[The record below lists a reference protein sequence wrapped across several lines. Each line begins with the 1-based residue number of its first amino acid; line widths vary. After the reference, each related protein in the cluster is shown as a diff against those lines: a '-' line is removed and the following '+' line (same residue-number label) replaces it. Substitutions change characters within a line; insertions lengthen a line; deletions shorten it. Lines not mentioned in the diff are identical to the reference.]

1 MLKSNNQRASKLGEK
16 GWFSEDRL
24 AYISILFTLG
34 MGAVTAYALTRV
46 DYLSNDTDT
55 LIWLV
60 VIDALALLVLGTLV
74 GRQIWRLWSERRQRL
89 AGHQLH
95 WRMAVLFGGVTT
107 FPAVIVTLFALFI
120 VDYSLRGWFA
130 ERISTAVNESV
141 RVAES
146 YFDEHAR
153 SISGEVLTMAN
164 DINREAYRLVGK
176 GNLMGRYLS
185 DQAALRNM
193 ADAIIFDGTGQ
204 VLAKSQFAF
213 AITFA
218 NLESSWVEQARKG
231 EVVILRADETNKLRA
246 VVKLNSYVDA
256 YLLVGRFIDSKV
268 LLAMDQTRLAASDYQ
283 QLGFQQLDLQISFA
297 VLFGI
302 ILLLILIA
310 SLWIGLNL
318 ATAIVGPL
326 GSVIHVAEQ
335 VRGGNLSQ
343 RVPDDLQLEEISRL
357 GSAFNR
363 MLDELARSREQLVQ
377 ANTQID
383 QRREFTEAV
392 LGGVS
397 SGVIGLDRDGK
408 VTLPNATARSLL
420 TKSDTELI
428 GKKLVDVIPE
438 FKGLLGIINQ
448 KRRGFGEE
456 QIILQRQNSQLILR
470 ARIVSEVIEGR
481 VIGYVVTFDDVT
493 GLLSAQRKAAWS
505 DIARR
510 IAHEIKNPLTPI
522 QLASDRL
529 LKKYR
534 PDDKKAADQFEEYV
548 QIITRQVDDIGRM
561 VDEFSAFA
569 RMPQPEMDRHSLLGI
584 VNGQI
589 SLFAGRD
596 LSLDVEIDDANNDYA
611 TICDAGLVRQA
622 LTNLLQNAK
631 DSLDEHRTAT
641 PTIRIKLQ
649 SEDDMI
655 AIIVTDNGPGF
666 PEMDFEKLIEPYVTT
681 RQKGTGL
688 GLAIVSKIMEDH
700 SGTMHLGNADNGGAL
715 VCLKFPIHAVT
726 HTEKGQIDG

>member
-448 KRRGFGEE
+448 KRRRFGEE

-548 QIITRQVDDIGRM
+548 RIITRQVDDIGRM

>member
-448 KRRGFGEE
+448 KRRRFGEE

-589 SLFAGRD
+589 SLFAVRD

-655 AIIVTDNGPGF
+655 AIILTDNGPGF

>member
-1 MLKSNNQRASKLGEK
+1 MLKSNDQNTSVTDKK
-16 GWFSEDRL
+16 SWFSEDRL

-34 MGAVTAYALTRV
+34 MGAATAYALTRV
-46 DYLSNDTDT
+46 DYLSNDTDFVMW
-55 LIWLV
+55 LIM
-60 VIDALALLVLGTLV
+60 IDALALLVLGTLV

-107 FPAVIVTLFALFI
+107 FPAIIVTLFALFV

-164 DINREAYRLVGK
+164 DINGEAYRLVGK

-185 DQAALRNM
+185 DQAALRNLS
-193 ADAIIFDGTGQ
+193 DAIIFDGTGQ

-213 AITFA
+213 AITFT
-218 NLESSWVEQARKG
+218 NLESSWVEKARKG
-231 EVVILRADETNKLRA
+231 EVVVLRADETNKLRA

-326 GSVIHVAEQ
+326 GSVIHVAEK
-335 VRGGNLSQ
+335 VRAGNLSQ
-343 RVPDDLQLEEISRL
+343 RVPENLQLEEISRL

-397 SGVIGLDRDGK
+397 SGVVGLDRDGK
-408 VTLPNATARSLL
+408 VTLPNATARQLL
-420 TKSDTELI
+420 GKKDTDLI
-428 GKKLVDVIPE
+428 GRKLGDVIPE
-438 FKGLLGIINQ
+438 FKGLLAITTQ
-448 KRRGFGEE
+448 KKRRFGEE
-456 QIILQRQNSQLILR
+456 QIILQQQNSHLILR

-493 GLLSAQRKAAWS
+493 SLLSAQRKAAWS

-534 PDDKKAADQFEEYV
+534 PDDQKAADQFEEYV
-548 QIITRQVDDIGRM
+548 RIIMRQVDDIGRM

-569 RMPQPEMDRHSLLGI
+569 RMPRPEMDRHSLLEI

-589 SLFAGRD
+589 SLFASKD
-596 LSLDVEIDDANNDYA
+596 LSFDVEIDDAKQDYT

-631 DSLDEHRTAT
+631 DSLQEHHAAV
-641 PTIRIKLQ
+641 PAIRISMA

-655 AIIVTDNGPGF
+655 AITLVDNGPGF
-666 PEMDFEKLIEPYVTT
+666 PEMDLGKLLEPYVTT

-700 SGTMHLGNADNGGAL
+700 GGNMQLG
-715 VCLKFPIHAVT
+715 
-726 HTEKGQIDG
+726 KG

>member
-318 ATAIVGPL
+318 ATAIVGPI

-448 KRRGFGEE
+448 KRRRFGEE

-649 SEDDMI
+649 VEDDMI
-655 AIIVTDNGPGF
+655 AIMVTDNGPGF

-726 HTEKGQIDG
+726 HKEKGQIDG

>member
-1 MLKSNNQRASKLGEK
+1 MYKSIYRDKSKLQK
-16 GWFSEDRL
+16 KMWLSEDRL
-24 AYISILFTLG
+24 AYISILFTLV
-34 MGAVTAYALTRV
+34 MGALTAYALTRV
-46 DYLSNDTDT
+46 NYLSKDTDF
-55 LIWLV
+55 LV
-60 VIDALALLVLGTLV
+60 FIVIVDALALVVLGTLV
-74 GRQIWRLWSERRQRL
+74 GRQIWRLWSERQQRL

-107 FPAVIVTLFALFI
+107 FPAVIVTLFALFV

-153 SISGEVLTMAN
+153 SISGEVLIMAN

-176 GNLMGRYLS
+176 GNLTGRYLS
-185 DQAALRNM
+185 DLAALRNM
-193 ADAIIFDGTGQ
+193 SDAIIFDGSGQ
-204 VLAKSQFAF
+204 VIAKSQFAF

-218 NLESSWVEQARKG
+218 NLESTWVEKARKG

-246 VVKLNSYVDA
+246 VVKLSSYVDA
-256 YLLVGRFIDSKV
+256 YLLVGRFIDAKV
-268 LLAMDQTRLAASDYQ
+268 LKAMDQTRLAASDYQ

-302 ILLLILIA
+302 VLLLILIA

-318 ATAIVGPL
+318 ATSIVGPL
-326 GSVIHVAEQ
+326 GSVIEVAEQ
-335 VRGGNLSQ
+335 VRAGNLSQ
-343 RVPDDLQLEEISRL
+343 RVPSNLQLEEISRL

-363 MLDELARSREQLVQ
+363 MLDELVRSREQLVQ
-377 ANTQID
+377 ANIQID

-397 SGVIGLDRDGK
+397 SGVVGLNNEGK
-408 VTLPNATARSLL
+408 VTLPNATARDLL
-420 TKSDTELI
+420 GKKDTELI
-428 GKKLVDVIPE
+428 GKKLIDVVQE
-438 FKGLLGIINQ
+438 FKSLLTIVNQ
-448 KRRGFGEE
+448 KKRRFAEE
-456 QIILQRQNSQLILR
+456 QIVLQQQNKHLILR
-470 ARIVSEVIEGR
+470 ARVVSEIIEGR
-481 VIGYVVTFDDVT
+481 VIGYVVTFDDIT
-493 GLLSAQRKAAWS
+493 DLLSAQRKAAWS

-534 PDDKKAADQFEEYV
+534 PDNPEKADQFEECV
-548 QIITRQVDDIGRM
+548 TIITRQVDDIGRM

-569 RMPQPEMDRHSLLGI
+569 RMPQPQMDRYSLIDI
-584 VNGQI
+584 VQGQI
-589 SLFAGRD
+589 SLFSAMD
-596 LSLDVEIDDANNDYA
+596 LVLEVKIDDTTNDYG

-622 LTNLLQNAK
+622 LTNLLQNSK
-631 DSLDEHRTAT
+631 DSLEEHQVSNPIINIGLAMENES
-641 PTIRIKLQ
+641 TIITL
-649 SEDDMI
+649 
-655 AIIVTDNGPGF
+655 TDNGPGF
-666 PEMDFEKLIEPYVTT
+666 PKMDFGKLLEPYVTT
-681 RQKGTGL
+681 REKGTGL

-700 SGTMHLGNADNGGAL
+700 AGSMHLGNADSGGAL
-715 VCLKFPIHAVT
+715 VCLKFPIDAVKRNQK
-726 HTEKGQIDG
+726 EQFNG

>member
-397 SGVIGLDRDGK
+397 SGVVGLDLDGK

-448 KRRGFGEE
+448 KRRRFGEE

-655 AIIVTDNGPGF
+655 AIMVTDNGPGF

>member
-448 KRRGFGEE
+448 KRRRFGEE

-649 SEDDMI
+649 IEDDMI
-655 AIIVTDNGPGF
+655 AIMVTDNGPGF

>member
-297 VLFGI
+297 VLFGV

-448 KRRGFGEE
+448 KRRRFGEE

-655 AIIVTDNGPGF
+655 AIMVTDNGPGF

>member
-1 MLKSNNQRASKLGEK
+1 MLKSNDQNTSMTDKK
-16 GWFSEDRL
+16 SWFSEDRL
-24 AYISILFTLG
+24 AYVSILFTLG
-34 MGAVTAYALTRV
+34 MGAATAYALTRV
-46 DYLSNDTDT
+46 DYLSNDTDFVMW
-55 LIWLV
+55 LIM
-60 VIDALALLVLGTLV
+60 IDALALLVLGTLV

-107 FPAVIVTLFALFI
+107 FPAIIVTLFALFV

-164 DINREAYRLVGK
+164 DINREAYRLAGK

-185 DQAALRNM
+185 DQAALRNLS
-193 ADAIIFDGTGQ
+193 DAIIFDGTGQ

-213 AITFA
+213 AITFT
-218 NLESSWVEQARKG
+218 NLESSWVEKARKG
-231 EVVILRADETNKLRA
+231 EVVVLRADETNKLRA

-335 VRGGNLSQ
+335 VRAGNLSQ
-343 RVPDDLQLEEISRL
+343 RVPKDLQLEEISRL

-397 SGVIGLDRDGK
+397 SGVVGLDRDNK
-408 VTLPNATARSLL
+408 VTLPNATARELL
-420 TKSDTELI
+420 GKKDTDLI
-428 GKKLVDVIPE
+428 GQRLADVIPE
-438 FKGLLGIINQ
+438 FKGLLAITKQ
-448 KRRGFGEE
+448 KKRRFGEE
-456 QIILQRQNSQLILR
+456 QIILQRQNGHLILR

-493 GLLSAQRKAAWS
+493 SLLSAQRKAAWS

-534 PDDKKAADQFEEYV
+534 PNDQKAADQFEEYV
-548 QIITRQVDDIGRM
+548 HIIMRQVNDIGRM

-569 RMPQPEMDRHSLLGI
+569 RMPQPEMDRHSLLEI

-589 SLFAGRD
+589 SLFTSKD
-596 LSLDVEIDDANNDYA
+596 LSLAVEIDDAKEDYI

-631 DSLDEHRTAT
+631 DSLQEHRVAA
-641 PTIRIKLQ
+641 PAIRISMA

-655 AIIVTDNGPGF
+655 AITLVDNGPGF
-666 PEMDFEKLIEPYVTT
+666 PKMDLDKLLEPYVTT
-681 RQKGTGL
+681 RRKGTGL

-700 SGTMHLGNADNGGAL
+700 GGNMQLGKADGGGAL
-715 VCLKFPIHAVT
+715 ICLKFPIHT
-726 HTEKGQIDG
+726 TTRNGKII

>member
-176 GNLMGRYLS
+176 GNLMGRYLG

>member
-1 MLKSNNQRASKLGEK
+1 MLKYNDKNTSMTDKKS
-16 GWFSEDRL
+16 WFSEDRL

-34 MGAVTAYALTRV
+34 MGAATAYALTRV
-46 DYLSNDTDT
+46 DYLSNDTDFVMW
-55 LIWLV
+55 LIM
-60 VIDALALLVLGTLV
+60 IDALALLVLGTLV

-107 FPAVIVTLFALFI
+107 FPAIIVTLFALFV

-185 DQAALRNM
+185 DQAALRNLS
-193 ADAIIFDGTGQ
+193 DAIIFDGTGQ

-213 AITFA
+213 AITFT
-218 NLESSWVEQARKG
+218 NLESSWVEKARKG
-231 EVVILRADETNKLRA
+231 EVVVLRADETNKLRA

-335 VRGGNLSQ
+335 VRAGNLSQ
-343 RVPDDLQLEEISRL
+343 RVPEDLQLEEISRL

-397 SGVIGLDRDGK
+397 SGVVGLDRDGK
-408 VTLPNATARSLL
+408 VTLPNATARELL
-420 TKSDTELI
+420 GKKDTDLI
-428 GKKLVDVIPE
+428 GRKLADVIPE
-438 FKGLLGIINQ
+438 FKGLLAITNQ
-448 KRRGFGEE
+448 KKRRFGEE
-456 QIILQRQNSQLILR
+456 QIILQQQNSHLILR

-493 GLLSAQRKAAWS
+493 SLLSAQRKAAWS

-534 PDDKKAADQFEEYV
+534 PDDQKAADQFEEYV
-548 QIITRQVDDIGRM
+548 RIIMRQVDDIGRM

-569 RMPQPEMDRHSLLGI
+569 RMPQPEMDRHSLLEI

-589 SLFAGRD
+589 SLFASKD
-596 LSLDVEIDDANNDYA
+596 LSLDVEIDDAKQDYT

-631 DSLDEHRTAT
+631 DSFQEHHVAA
-641 PTIRIKLQ
+641 PAIRISMA

-655 AIIVTDNGPGF
+655 AITLADNGPGF
-666 PEMDFEKLIEPYVTT
+666 PEMDLGKLLEPYVTT

-700 SGTMHLGNADNGGAL
+700 GGNMQLGKADGGGAL
-715 VCLKFPIHAVT
+715 VCLKFPIHT
-726 HTEKGQIDG
+726 TTRNGKII

>member
-448 KRRGFGEE
+448 KRRRFGEE

-655 AIIVTDNGPGF
+655 AIMVTDNGPGF

-726 HTEKGQIDG
+726 HIEQGQIDG

>member
-1 MLKSNNQRASKLGEK
+1 MLKFNDQNTSMTDKKS
-16 GWFSEDRL
+16 WFSEDRL
-24 AYISILFTLG
+24 AFISILFTLG
-34 MGAVTAYALTRV
+34 MGAATAYALTRV
-46 DYLSNDTDT
+46 DYLSNDTDFVMW
-55 LIWLV
+55 LII
-60 VIDALALLVLGTLV
+60 IDALALLVLGTLV
-74 GRQIWRLWSERRQRL
+74 GRQIWRLWLERRQRL

-107 FPAVIVTLFALFI
+107 FPAVIVTLFALFV
-120 VDYSLRGWFA
+120 VDHSLRGWFA

-185 DQAALRNM
+185 DQAALRNLT
-193 ADAIIFDGTGQ
+193 DAIIFDGTGQ

-213 AITFA
+213 AITFT
-218 NLESSWVEQARKG
+218 NLESSWVEKARKG
-231 EVVILRADETNKLRA
+231 EVVVLRADETNKLRA

-297 VLFGI
+297 MLFGI

-318 ATAIVGPL
+318 ATAIVGPI

-335 VRGGNLSQ
+335 VRAGNLAQ
-343 RVPDDLQLEEISRL
+343 RVPKDLQLEEISRL

-397 SGVIGLDRDGK
+397 SGVVGLDRDGK
-408 VTLPNATARSLL
+408 VTLPNATARELL
-420 TKSDTELI
+420 GKKDTDLI
-428 GKKLVDVIPE
+428 GRKLADVIPE
-438 FKGLLGIINQ
+438 FKGLLAITNQ
-448 KRRGFGEE
+448 KKRRFGEE
-456 QIILQRQNSQLILR
+456 QIILQRQNSHLTLR

-493 GLLSAQRKAAWS
+493 SLLSAQRKAAWS

-534 PDDKKAADQFEEYV
+534 PDDQKAANQFEEYV
-548 QIITRQVDDIGRM
+548 RIIMSQVDDIGRM

-569 RMPQPEMDRHSLLGI
+569 RMPQPEMDRHSLLEI

-589 SLFAGRD
+589 SLFASKD
-596 LSLDVEIDDANNDYA
+596 LSLDVEVDDAKQDYI

-631 DSLDEHRTAT
+631 DSLQEHRVAA
-641 PTIRIKLQ
+641 PAIRISMA
-649 SEDDMI
+649 SEDDMV
-655 AIIVTDNGPGF
+655 AIILTDNGPGF
-666 PEMDFEKLIEPYVTT
+666 PEMDLGKLLEPYVTT

-700 SGTMHLGNADNGGAL
+700 GGNMQLGKADGGGAS
-715 VCLKFPIHAVT
+715 VCLKFPIHT
-726 HTEKGQIDG
+726 TTPNGKII

>member
-1 MLKSNNQRASKLGEK
+1 MLKSKNQRASKLGEK

-438 FKGLLGIINQ
+438 FKGLLRIINQ
-448 KRRGFGEE
+448 KRRRFGEE

-655 AIIVTDNGPGF
+655 AIMVTDNGPGF

-715 VCLKFPIHAVT
+715 VCLKFPIHAVM
-726 HTEKGQIDG
+726 HREKGQIDG

>member
-1 MLKSNNQRASKLGEK
+1 
-16 GWFSEDRL
+16 
-24 AYISILFTLG
+24 
-34 MGAVTAYALTRV
+34 MGAATAYALTRV
-46 DYLSNDTDT
+46 DYLSNDTDFVMW
-55 LIWLV
+55 LII
-60 VIDALALLVLGTLV
+60 IDALALLVLGTLV

-107 FPAVIVTLFALFI
+107 FPAIIVTLFALFV

-185 DQAALRNM
+185 DQAALRNLS
-193 ADAIIFDGTGQ
+193 DAIIFDGTGQ

-213 AITFA
+213 AITFT
-218 NLESSWVEQARKG
+218 NLESSWVEKARKG
-231 EVVILRADETNKLRA
+231 EVVVLRADETNKLRA

-335 VRGGNLSQ
+335 VRAGNLSQ
-343 RVPDDLQLEEISRL
+343 RVPEDLQLEEISRL

-397 SGVIGLDRDGK
+397 SGVVGLDRDGK
-408 VTLPNATARSLL
+408 VTLPNATARELL
-420 TKSDTELI
+420 GKKDTDLI
-428 GKKLVDVIPE
+428 GRKLADVIPE
-438 FKGLLGIINQ
+438 FKGLLAITNQ
-448 KRRGFGEE
+448 KKRRFGEE
-456 QIILQRQNSQLILR
+456 QIILQRQNSHLILR

-493 GLLSAQRKAAWS
+493 SLLSAQRKAAWS

-534 PDDKKAADQFEEYV
+534 PDDQKAADQFEEYV
-548 QIITRQVDDIGRM
+548 RIIMRQVDDIGRM

-569 RMPQPEMDRHSLLGI
+569 RMPQPEMDRHSLLEI

-589 SLFAGRD
+589 SLFASKD
-596 LSLDVEIDDANNDYA
+596 LSLDVEIDDAKQDYT

-631 DSLDEHRTAT
+631 DSLQEHHVAA
-641 PTIRIKLQ
+641 PAIHISMA
-649 SEDDMI
+649 SEDRYDRHH
-655 AIIVTDNGPGF
+655 PS
-666 PEMDFEKLIEPYVTT
+666 
-681 RQKGTGL
+681 R
-688 GLAIVSKIMEDH
+688 
-700 SGTMHLGNADNGGAL
+700 
-715 VCLKFPIHAVT
+715 
-726 HTEKGQIDG
+726 

>member
-16 GWFSEDRL
+16 GWFSKDRL

-448 KRRGFGEE
+448 KRRRFGEE

-589 SLFAGRD
+589 SLFADRD

>member
-448 KRRGFGEE
+448 KRRRFGEE

-726 HTEKGQIDG
+726 HTEKGQIGG

>member
-448 KRRGFGEE
+448 KRRRFGEE

-522 QLASDRL
+522 QLATDRL

>member
-448 KRRGFGEE
+448 KRRRFGEE

-569 RMPQPEMDRHSLLGI
+569 RMPQPEMNRHSLLGI

>member
-397 SGVIGLDRDGK
+397 SGVIGLDLDGK

-448 KRRGFGEE
+448 KRRRFGEE

>member
-1 MLKSNNQRASKLGEK
+1 MLKSNDQNTSMTEK
-16 GWFSEDRL
+16 KSWFSEDRL
-24 AYISILFTLG
+24 AYVSILFTLG
-34 MGAVTAYALTRV
+34 MGAATAYALTRV
-46 DYLSNDTDT
+46 DYLSNDTDFVM
-55 LIWLV
+55 WLV
-60 VIDALALLVLGTLV
+60 MIDALALLVLGTLV

-107 FPAVIVTLFALFI
+107 FPAIIVTLFALFV

-164 DINREAYRLVGK
+164 DINREAYRLAGK

-185 DQAALRNM
+185 DQAALRNLS
-193 ADAIIFDGTGQ
+193 DAIIFDGTGQ

-213 AITFA
+213 AITFT
-218 NLESSWVEQARKG
+218 NLESSWVEKARKG
-231 EVVILRADETNKLRA
+231 EVVVLRADETNKLRA

-335 VRGGNLSQ
+335 VRAGNLSQ
-343 RVPDDLQLEEISRL
+343 RVPEDLQLEEISRL

-397 SGVIGLDRDGK
+397 SGVVGLDRDNK
-408 VTLPNATARSLL
+408 VTLPNATARELL
-420 TKSDTELI
+420 GKKDTDLI
-428 GKKLVDVIPE
+428 GQKLADVIPE
-438 FKGLLGIINQ
+438 FKGLLAITNQ
-448 KRRGFGEE
+448 KKHFGEE
-456 QIILQRQNSQLILR
+456 QIILQRQNSHLILR

-493 GLLSAQRKAAWS
+493 SLLSAQRKAAWS

-534 PDDKKAADQFEEYV
+534 PDDQKAADQFEEYV
-548 QIITRQVDDIGRM
+548 RIIMRQVDDIGRM

-569 RMPQPEMDRHSLLGI
+569 RMPQPKMDRHSLLEI

-589 SLFAGRD
+589 SLFTSKD
-596 LSLDVEIDDANNDYA
+596 LSLDIEIDDAKQDYI

-631 DSLDEHRTAT
+631 DSLHEHRVAA
-641 PTIRIKLQ
+641 PAIRISMA

-655 AIIVTDNGPGF
+655 AITLVDNGPGF
-666 PEMDFEKLIEPYVTT
+666 PEMDLGKLVEPYVTT

-700 SGTMHLGNADNGGAL
+700 GGNIQLGKADGGGAL
-715 VCLKFPIHAVT
+715 VCLKFPIHT
-726 HTEKGQIDG
+726 TTRNGKII

>member
-1 MLKSNNQRASKLGEK
+1 MLKSNNQRVSKLSEK
-16 GWFSEDRL
+16 GWLSEDRL

-107 FPAVIVTLFALFI
+107 FPAVIATLFALFI

-397 SGVIGLDRDGK
+397 SGGIGLDRDGK

-428 GKKLVDVIPE
+428 GKKLADVIPE

-448 KRRGFGEE
+448 KRRRFGEE

-470 ARIVSEVIEGR
+470 ARIVSELIEGR

-589 SLFAGRD
+589 SLFADRD

-641 PTIRIKLQ
+641 STIRIKLQ

-688 GLAIVSKIMEDH
+688 GLAIVGKIMEDH
-700 SGTMHLGNADNGGAL
+700 SGTMHLGNADNGGAW

>member
-1 MLKSNNQRASKLGEK
+1 MLKSNDQNTSMTEK
-16 GWFSEDRL
+16 KSWFSEDRL
-24 AYISILFTLG
+24 AYVSILFTLG
-34 MGAVTAYALTRV
+34 MGAATAYALTRV
-46 DYLSNDTDT
+46 DYLSNDTDFVM
-55 LIWLV
+55 WLV
-60 VIDALALLVLGTLV
+60 MIDALALLVLGTLV

-107 FPAVIVTLFALFI
+107 FPAIIVTLFALFV

-164 DINREAYRLVGK
+164 DINREAYRLAGK

-185 DQAALRNM
+185 DQAALRNLS
-193 ADAIIFDGTGQ
+193 DAIIFDGTGQ

-213 AITFA
+213 AITFT
-218 NLESSWVEQARKG
+218 NLESSWVEKARKG
-231 EVVILRADETNKLRA
+231 EVVVLRADETNKLRA

-335 VRGGNLSQ
+335 VRAGNLSQ
-343 RVPDDLQLEEISRL
+343 RVPEDLQLEEISRL

-397 SGVIGLDRDGK
+397 SGVVGLDRDNK
-408 VTLPNATARSLL
+408 VTLPNATARELL
-420 TKSDTELI
+420 GKKDTDLI
-428 GKKLVDVIPE
+428 GQKLADVIPE
-438 FKGLLGIINQ
+438 FKGLLAITNQ
-448 KRRGFGEE
+448 KKHFGEE
-456 QIILQRQNSQLILR
+456 QIILQRQNSHLILR

-493 GLLSAQRKAAWS
+493 SLLSAQRKAAWS

-534 PDDKKAADQFEEYV
+534 PDDQKAADQFEEYV
-548 QIITRQVDDIGRM
+548 RIIMRQVDDIGRM

-569 RMPQPEMDRHSLLGI
+569 RMPQPKMDRHSLLEI

-589 SLFAGRD
+589 SLFTSKD
-596 LSLDVEIDDANNDYA
+596 LSLDIEIDDAKQDYI

-631 DSLDEHRTAT
+631 DSLHEHRVAA
-641 PTIRIKLQ
+641 PAIRISMA

-655 AIIVTDNGPGF
+655 AITLVDNGPGF
-666 PEMDFEKLIEPYVTT
+666 PEMDLGKLVEPYVTT

-700 SGTMHLGNADNGGAL
+700 GGNIQLGKAGGGGAL
-715 VCLKFPIHAVT
+715 VCLKFPIHT
-726 HTEKGQIDG
+726 TTRNGKII

>member
-448 KRRGFGEE
+448 KRRRFGEE

-649 SEDDMI
+649 NEDDMI
-655 AIIVTDNGPGF
+655 TIMVTDNGPGF

>member
-130 ERISTAVNESV
+130 ERLSTAVNESV

-448 KRRGFGEE
+448 KRRRFGEE

-529 LKKYR
+529 LKTYR

-655 AIIVTDNGPGF
+655 AIMVTDNGPGF

>member
-448 KRRGFGEE
+448 KRRRFGEE

-655 AIIVTDNGPGF
+655 AIKVTDNGPGF

>member
-1 MLKSNNQRASKLGEK
+1 MLKSNDQNTSMTEK
-16 GWFSEDRL
+16 KSWFSEDRL
-24 AYISILFTLG
+24 AYVSILFTLG
-34 MGAVTAYALTRV
+34 MGAATAYALTRV
-46 DYLSNDTDT
+46 DYLSNDTDFVM
-55 LIWLV
+55 WLV
-60 VIDALALLVLGTLV
+60 MIDALALLVLGTLV

-107 FPAVIVTLFALFI
+107 FPAIIVTLFALFV

-164 DINREAYRLVGK
+164 DINREAYRLAGK

-185 DQAALRNM
+185 DQAALRNLS
-193 ADAIIFDGTGQ
+193 DAIIFDGTGQ

-213 AITFA
+213 AITFT
-218 NLESSWVEQARKG
+218 NLESSWVEKARKG
-231 EVVILRADETNKLRA
+231 EVVVLRADETNKLRA

-335 VRGGNLSQ
+335 VRAGNLSQ
-343 RVPDDLQLEEISRL
+343 RVPEDLQLEEISRL

-397 SGVIGLDRDGK
+397 SGVVGLDRDNK
-408 VTLPNATARSLL
+408 VTLPNATARELL
-420 TKSDTELI
+420 GKKDTDLI
-428 GKKLVDVIPE
+428 GQKLADVIPE
-438 FKGLLGIINQ
+438 FKGLLAITNQ
-448 KRRGFGEE
+448 KKHFGEE
-456 QIILQRQNSQLILR
+456 QIILQRQNSHLILR

-493 GLLSAQRKAAWS
+493 SLLSAQRKAAWS

-534 PDDKKAADQFEEYV
+534 PDDQKAADQFEEYV
-548 QIITRQVDDIGRM
+548 RIIMRQVDDIGRM

-569 RMPQPEMDRHSLLGI
+569 RMPQPKMDRHSLLEI

-589 SLFAGRD
+589 SLFTSKD
-596 LSLDVEIDDANNDYA
+596 LSLDIEIDDAKQDYI

-631 DSLDEHRTAT
+631 DSLHEHRVAA
-641 PTIRIKLQ
+641 PAIRISMA

-655 AIIVTDNGPGF
+655 AITLVDNGPGF
-666 PEMDFEKLIEPYVTT
+666 PEMDLGKLVEPYVTT

-700 SGTMHLGNADNGGAL
+700 GGNMQLGKADGGGAL
-715 VCLKFPIHAVT
+715 VCLKFPIHT
-726 HTEKGQIDG
+726 TTRNGKII

>member
-218 NLESSWVEQARKG
+218 NLESSWIEQARKG

-448 KRRGFGEE
+448 KRRRFGEE